1 MSKDPSYDTY
11 IKLISAEGHEFIVSK
26 KCVLVSKT
34 LNLMLSRDSMNN
46 KLY

>member
-1 MSKDPSYDTY
+1 MSKDSSDDHKY

-34 LNLMLSRDSMNN
+34 LNLMLSRDSM
-46 KLY
+46 